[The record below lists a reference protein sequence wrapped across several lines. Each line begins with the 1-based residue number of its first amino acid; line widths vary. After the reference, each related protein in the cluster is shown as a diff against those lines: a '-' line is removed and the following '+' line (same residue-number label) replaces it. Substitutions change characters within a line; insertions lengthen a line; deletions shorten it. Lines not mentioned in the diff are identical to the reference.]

1 MARWFLR
8 LVHELGTG
16 RAVENARRERDEHAR
31 ALAGIAVLEARLAA
45 LHAASRRLAA

>member
-16 RAVENARRERDEHAR
+16 RAVENARRERDENAR
-31 ALAGIAVLEARLAA
+31 AFAGIAVLEARLAA
-45 LHAASRRLAA
+45 LHAAQRRLAA

>member
-16 RAVENARRERDEHAR
+16 RAVENARREQDEAAR
-31 ALAGIAVLEARLAA
+31 TYDGIAMLEARLAA
-45 LHAASRRLAA
+45 RHAAHQRLAA